1 MANGA
6 SSQGALQRSG
16 VQKFGLQK
24 KKKARSRI
32 LASRKITESF
42 RHAFAEQG
50 KDEKAKGKKN
60 RVYLVT
66 IIGEGLGNS
75 KDKNY
80 YSGPALKSGTQLF
93 NGAKAYCDH
102 PDAIQEKTL
111 PERSMRDVVGWYS
124 DCFTDTDPANGGK
137 VRLRGKLHMFP
148 DAKWLSDKIDVI
160 LSDPSAKNL
169 FGISI
174 NAIGKTRPATID
186 GEQVNYVEEFQRVD
200 SADIVTE
207 PAARGKFD
215 QMLESKRGR
224 SRSGGRQVTT
234 SVMRRTREA
243 AVLSPEKAKT
253 IADALVSGYHS
264 DNPDELKQAAFEAA
278 QQLHAAASISG
289 RGPGQVNE
297 EQYSNINPSP
307 GGQTEDASMSK
318 QQHESR
324 RSSRRVKTSSGN
336 RPTFRKGKRRF
347 QAAAGTGED
356 NENVGEPEP
365 GDIESHLEARHGT
378 READVED
385 EEGRGDLGE
394 QSEIGGGSKYRTVKA
409 SGRNRN
415 RMQTREDEGFEDE
428 GAEGM
433 EDEGFEDE
441 GMEDEGAEGMEDE
454 GMEDENVGQVP
465 GGSPSMGQGGGAP
478 AGGGAPGSS
487 RGMSASEAGDSDSG
501 SDSGSDSDS
510 DSDSLMDMD
519 ETEGAEGFEGEEHH
533 AMSRP
538 GVVAESRGRR
548 RRTHEADGNG
558 GKSASFS
565 GGLGHAG
572 HKALPKGADP
582 SRGYEDSDED
592 YGKSDDSTSGVG
604 KSYKIKT
611 SRFAR
616 NRKMRRIARPIVREA
631 NRRIEHLTGLVHKL
645 RESNSEKAELI
656 DNYRGKFRR
665 LESQKSARSLLRE
678 AVREGVLPENMAE
691 EFEPTLYGLSRDVQ
705 IREITKQA
713 RLLESA
719 QEGVISRLSES
730 VEGSGARGG
739 AVSWR
744 PAATDFSDLAEG
756 LAGDGIPMKRSSRE

>member
-1 MANGA
+1 MGNSA
-6 SSQGALQRSG
+6 SSQGALQRTG

-42 RHAFAEQG
+42 RHAFLEKG
-50 KDEKAKGKKN
+50 TDDKAKGTKKG

-80 YSGPALKSGTQLF
+80 YSGPALKGGTQLF
-93 NGAKAYCDH
+93 NGVKAYCDH

-124 DCFTDTDPANGGK
+124 DCFTDTDSSGK

-160 LSDPSAKNL
+160 LTDPSAKNL

-174 NAIGKTRPATID
+174 NAIGKTRPATIE

-200 SADIVTE
+200 SADVVTE

-243 AVLSPEKAKT
+243 AALSPEKAKT

-307 GGQTEDASMSK
+307 GGQTEDASMSNK
-318 QQHESR
+318 QHESR

-336 RPTFRKGKRRF
+336 RPNFRKGKRRF

-356 NENVGEPEP
+356 NENVEEPSP
-365 GDIESHLEARHGT
+365 GDVESHLEARHGT

-385 EEGRGDLGE
+385 EEGRGDLGD
-394 QSEIGGGSKYRTVKA
+394 QGDFGGGGKYRKVKA
-409 SGRNRN
+409 SGHNRN
-415 RMQTREDEGFEDE
+415 RMQTREDEGFEGAEGMEDEGAE

-433 EDEGFEDE
+433 EDEGME
-441 GMEDEGAEGMEDE
+441 GDE

-465 GGSPSMGQGGGAP
+465 GGSPSMGQGGAAP

-501 SDSGSDSDS
+501 SDSGSSDS

-519 ETEGAEGFEGEEHH
+519 ETEEAAEGTEGFEGEEQH

-538 GVVAESRGRR
+538 GVVAESRSRR
-548 RRTHEADGNG
+548 GFSRGRRTHEAE
-558 GKSASFS
+558 ASFS

-582 SRGYEDSDED
+582 ERGYEDSDED

-616 NRKMRRIARPIVREA
+616 NRQMRKIAKPIVREA
-631 NRRIEHLTGLVHKL
+631 NRRIEALENMVHRL
-645 RESNSEKAELI
+645 RESHSAQSEQI
-656 DNYRGKFRR
+656 DTYRGKLRFI
-665 LESQKSARSLLRE
+665 ESQKSARRLLRE
-678 AVREGVLPENMAE
+678 AVRQEVLPEGMAE
-691 EFEPTLYGLSRDVQ
+691 EMEPTLYGYSRDRQ
-705 IREITKQA
+705 IREITRQA

>member
-1 MANGA
+1 M
-6 SSQGALQRSG
+6 
-16 VQKFGLQK
+16 QKFGLQRT

-32 LASRKITESF
+32 LASRQIKESF
-42 RHAFAEQG
+42 RHAFE
-50 KDEKAKGKKN
+50 EKGQDDKTKGTKKG

-80 YSGPALKSGTQLF
+80 YSGEALKQGTQLF

-124 DCFTDTDPANGGK
+124 DCFTDTDPKNGK

-160 LSDPSAKNL
+160 LTDPSAKNL

-174 NAIGKTRPATID
+174 NAIGKTRPATMQ

-200 SADIVTE
+200 SADVVTE

-243 AVLSPEKAKT
+243 AVISPEKAKT
-253 IADALVSGYHS
+253 IADALVSGYNS

-289 RGPGQVNE
+289 KGPGQVNE

-318 QQHESR
+318 HGHES
-324 RSSRRVKTSSGN
+324 RSSRRVKTSSGS
-336 RPTFRKGKRRF
+336 RPLFRKGKRRF
-347 QAAAGTGED
+347 QAAAGTGPD
-356 NENVGEPEP
+356 NADEGEPDP
-365 GDIESHLEARHGT
+365 GDIDSHLEARHGT

-385 EEGRGDLGE
+385 EEGRGDLGS
-394 QSEIGGGSKYRTVKA
+394 QSEFGGGSRYRSVKA
-409 SGRNRN
+409 SGRNGQ
-415 RMQTREDEGFEDE
+415 RMQAREDEGFEGAEDEGAEGFEDE

-433 EDEGFEDE
+433 EDE
-441 GMEDEGAEGMEDE
+441 
-454 GMEDENVGQVP
+454 DENVGQVP
-465 GGSPSMGQGGGAP
+465 GGSPTMGQGGAAP

-487 RGMSASEAGDSDSG
+487 RGMSASEADSG

-510 DSDSLMDMD
+510 DSDSDSLDLMDEAD
-519 ETEGAEGFEGEEHH
+519 EAEGGEGFEGEEHH
-533 AMSRP
+533 SMSRP
-538 GVVAESRGRR
+538 GVVAESRSRR
-548 RRTHEADGNG
+548 GTRRTHEADGNG
-558 GKSASFS
+558 NASFS
-565 GGLGHAG
+565 GGLGRAG
-572 HKALPKGADP
+572 HRSLPKGADP
-582 SRGYEDSDED
+582 DRGYEDSDED
-592 YGKSDDSTSGVG
+592 FGRTDDSTSGVG

-611 SRFAR
+611 SQFAR
-616 NRKMRRIARPIVREA
+616 NRRMRKVARPIVREA
-631 NRRIEHLTGLVHKL
+631 NRRIEILTNTVRSL
-645 RESNSEKAELI
+645 RESVSEQSELI
-656 DNYRGKFRR
+656 DRYRGKFRF
-665 LESQKSARSLLRE
+665 LETQKTARKLLRE
-678 AVREGVLPENMAE
+678 AVKEEVLPEGMAQE
-691 EFEPTLYGLSRDVQ
+691 LEPELYGLSVEKQVRR
-705 IREITKQA
+705 IRQSA

-719 QEGVISRLSES
+719 QEGVISRFSES
-730 VEGSGARGG
+730 VEGAGARGSV
-739 AVSWR
+739 ASWR
-744 PAATDFSDLAEG
+744 PAATDSSDLVEG
-756 LAGDGIPMKRSSRE
+756 LAGDGIPMKRNSRG